1 MAGMNPSDRTREIL
15 KKVRQVE
22 IRSRKFVDES
32 LVGAYHS
39 VFKGQGMDFAEV
51 REYQPGDDVRS
62 IDWNVTAKMDRPFIK
77 VYEEERELTI
87 MLLVDISASGDFGSQ
102 DRTKRELAAELASVL
117 AFSATRNNDKVGLIL
132 FSDEVEQVIM
142 PKKGRSHVL
151 RVIREIL
158 FHQPRHRGTDLAGA
172 MRTLNRLVRR
182 KAVCFLLSD
191 FLTEES
197 QSWIRPAVREKPG
210 DLQKILTLT
219 GKRHDLICIHLH
231 DPRELE
237 LPAVGWVVL
246 EDAETG
252 GLVEVDTANP
262 QLRQVYA
269 HQNRQRLERL
279 EAGFRRAGVDHF
291 RVQTHEPYISALRA
305 FFKNRERRR

>member
-1 MAGMNPSDRTREIL
+1 MSTASERTREIL
-15 KKVRQVE
+15 RKVRQVE

-77 VYEEERELTI
+77 IYEEERELTI
-87 MLLVDISASGDFGSQ
+87 MLLVDISASGDFGSVNQ
-102 DRTKRELAAELASVL
+102 TKRELAAELASVL

-132 FSDEVEQVIM
+132 FSDEVEKIIM

-158 FHQPRHRGTDLAGA
+158 FYEPERSGTDILRALG
-172 MRTLNRLVRR
+172 TLNHLIRR

-191 FLTEES
+191 FLTEASEA
-197 QSWIRPAVREKPG
+197 WIRPAIREKPG
-210 DLQKILTLT
+210 DLQKMLTLT
-219 GKRHDLICIHLH
+219 GKRHDLICVDLH
-231 DPRELE
+231 DPRESR
-237 LPAVGWVVL
+237 LPEVGWVVL

-252 GLVEVDTANP
+252 EQVEINTSDP
-262 QLRQVYA
+262 RLRSLYA
-269 HQNRQRLERL
+269 HQNTERL
-279 EAGFRRAGVDHF
+279 RRMKETFVRSGVDHF
-291 RVQTHEPYISALRA
+291 RVHTQEPYISALRA
-305 FFKNRERRR
+305 FFKQRERRR

>member
-1 MAGMNPSDRTREIL
+1 MTPSERTREIL

-62 IDWNVTAKMDRPFIK
+62 IDWNVTARMDRPFIK

-87 MLLVDISASGDFGSQ
+87 MLLVDISASGDFGSVAS
-102 DRTKRELAAELASVL
+102 TKRELAAELASVL
-117 AFSATRNNDKVGLIL
+117 AFSATRNSDKVGLML
-132 FSDEVEQVIM
+132 FSDEVEKIIM

-158 FHQPRHRGTDLAGA
+158 FHEPMRRGTNIPGTL
-172 MRTLNRLVRR
+172 RTLNHLIRR
-182 KAVCFLLSD
+182 KAVCFLISD

-197 QSWIRPAVREKPG
+197 EAWLRPAVKEQPG
-210 DLQKILTLT
+210 ELQKMLTLT
-219 GKRHDLICIHLH
+219 GKRHDLICVELQ
-231 DPRELE
+231 DPRETE
-237 LPAVGWVVL
+237 LPRVGWVVL

-252 GLVEVDTANP
+252 ELVEVNTSDP
-262 QLRQVYA
+262 RLRSLYT
-269 HQNRQRLERL
+269 HQNRQRLERVR
-279 EAGFRRAGVDHF
+279 ETFIKAGVDHF
-291 RVQTHEPYISALRA
+291 RVDTREPYIQTLRA
-305 FFKNRERRR
+305 FFKQRERRR

>member
-1 MAGMNPSDRTREIL
+1 MNASERTREIL
-15 KKVRQVE
+15 RKVRQVE

-87 MLLVDISASGDFGSQ
+87 MLIVDVSASGDFGSSQ
-102 DRTKRELAAELASVL
+102 QTKRELAAELASVL

-132 FSDEVEQVIM
+132 FSDTIEKVIM
-142 PKKGRSHVL
+142 PKKGRAHVL

-158 FHQPRHRGTDLAGA
+158 FYEPQQTGTDLPMA
-172 MRTLNRLVRR
+172 MRTLNRLIKR

-191 FLTEES
+191 FLTPETQE
-197 QSWIRPAVREKPG
+197 WIRPSTEGKRGE
-210 DLQKILTLT
+210 LQSMLTLT
-219 GKRHDLICIHLH
+219 NKRHDLICIHLQ
-231 DPRELE
+231 DSRETI
-237 LPAVGWVVL
+237 LPQVGWIVL
-246 EDAETG
+246 EDSETG
-252 GLVEVDTANP
+252 QLVEINTNDP
-262 QLRQVYA
+262 QLQQIYSQ
-269 HQNRQRLERL
+269 QNRNRLLNMEST
-279 EAGFRRAGVDHF
+279 FRRSGVDHF
-291 RVQTHEPYISALRA
+291 RIETGEPYINALRA
-305 FFKNRERRR
+305 FFKKREGRR

>member
-1 MAGMNPSDRTREIL
+1 MSPSERTREIL
-15 KKVRQVE
+15 RKVRQVE
-22 IRSRKFVDES
+22 IRSRRFVDES

-87 MLLVDISASGDFGSQ
+87 MLLVDISASGDFGTVNQ
-102 DRTKRELAAELASVL
+102 TKRELAAELASVL
-117 AFSATRNNDKVGLIL
+117 AFSATRNNDKVGLML
-132 FSDEVEQVIM
+132 FSSEVEKIIM

-158 FHQPRHRGTDLAGA
+158 FHEPQHHGTDLNAA
-172 MRTLNRLVRR
+172 MRTLNHLIRR

-191 FLTEES
+191 FLTEEA
-197 QSWIRPAVREKPG
+197 QSWIRPPVRETPG
-210 DLQKILTLT
+210 ELQQMLTLT
-219 GKRHDLICIHLH
+219 GKRHDLICVELR
-231 DPRELE
+231 DPRETE
-237 LPAVGWVVL
+237 LPSVGRVIL

-252 GLVEVDTANP
+252 ELLEVNTSEAKV
-262 QLRQVYA
+262 QRLYRE
-269 HQNRQRLERL
+269 QNEQRLERM
-279 EAGFRRAGVDHF
+279 ARVFKRAGIDQF
-291 RVQTHEPYISALRA
+291 TVQTQEPYISALRA
-305 FFKNRERRR
+305 FFKKRGSRR

>member
-1 MAGMNPSDRTREIL
+1 MTQTERTREIL
-15 KKVRQVE
+15 RKVRQVE

-32 LVGAYHS
+32 LVGSYHS
-39 VFKGQGMDFAEV
+39 VFKGQGIDFAEV
-51 REYQPGDDVRS
+51 REYLPGDDVRS

-77 VYEEERELTI
+77 VYDEERELTI
-87 MLLVDISASGDFGSQ
+87 VLLVDVSASGDFGSVQ
-102 DRTKRELAAELASVL
+102 QTKRELAAELASVL

-132 FSDEVEQVIM
+132 FSDRIEQVIM

-151 RVIREIL
+151 RVIRDIL
-158 FHQPRHRGTDLAGA
+158 FHQPQGSGTDVTGA
-172 MRTLNRLVRR
+172 LRTLNRLVKR

-197 QSWIRPAVREKPG
+197 QAWLRPPTREKPG

-231 DPRELE
+231 DPRETG
-237 LPAVGWVVL
+237 LPDVGWIVL

-252 GLVEVDTANP
+252 RQLEVNASDP
-262 QLRQVYA
+262 RIRGIYQ
-269 HQNRQRLERL
+269 HQNAQRLERM
-279 EAGFRRAGVDHF
+279 EETFRRSGIDHL
-291 RVQTHEPYISALRA
+291 RVQTHQPYITALRA
-305 FFKNRERRR
+305 FFKRRERRR

>member
-1 MAGMNPSDRTREIL
+1 MNASERTREIL
-15 KKVRQVE
+15 RKVRQVE

-87 MLLVDISASGDFGSQ
+87 MLIVDVSASGDFGSSQ
-102 DRTKRELAAELASVL
+102 QTKRELAAELASVL

-132 FSDEVEQVIM
+132 FSDTIEKVIM
-142 PKKGRSHVL
+142 PKKGRAHVL

-158 FHQPRHRGTDLAGA
+158 FYEPQQTGTDLPMA
-172 MRTLNRLVRR
+172 MRTLNRLIKR

-191 FLTEES
+191 FLTPETQE
-197 QSWIRPAVREKPG
+197 WIRPSTEGKRGE
-210 DLQKILTLT
+210 LQSMLTLT
-219 GKRHDLICIHLH
+219 NKRHDLICIHLQ
-231 DPRELE
+231 DSRETI
-237 LPAVGWVVL
+237 LPQVGWIVL
-246 EDAETG
+246 EDSETG
-252 GLVEVDTANP
+252 QLIEINTNDP
-262 QLRQVYA
+262 QLQQIYSQ
-269 HQNRQRLERL
+269 QNRNRLLNMEST
-279 EAGFRRAGVDHF
+279 FRRSGVDHF
-291 RVQTHEPYISALRA
+291 RIETGEPYINALRA
-305 FFKNRERRR
+305 FFKKREGRR